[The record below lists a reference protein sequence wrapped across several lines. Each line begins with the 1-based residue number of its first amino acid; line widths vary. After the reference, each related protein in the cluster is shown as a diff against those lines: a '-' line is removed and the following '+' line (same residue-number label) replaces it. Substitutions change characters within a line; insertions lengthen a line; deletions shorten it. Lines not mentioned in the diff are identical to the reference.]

1 MQEVRFWT
9 GEKLCPVQ
17 DDLSRVVLS
26 GRVSASSSNAVLPV
40 SDATYDAG
48 TTASAREGSNFRLRA
63 TTPTTAPTCN
73 QNTGTACIFGK
84 CYTDMGNIASA
95 EDTGQHCVDY
105 TAWVNAGSCYCNM
118 CFENGACTIASPTAA
133 PTTSAPTNVG
143 DTFAPT
149 TGAPT
154 TFAPTT
160 AAPTTSAPTTDP
172 TVCHDM
178 LTTDPKETGIRCSLL
193 DKLNSWGSTAC
204 HGLDNSAISNST
216 CNIPNYRRP
225 WVMTC
230 NCKSGTVWI
239 KATKECAVPI
249 SSVQQPWTDW
259 SGRTCA
265 DYYAYTSENAAASAR
280 ILSSIIPKFL
290 EGLTRSM
297 LSAKVASAGL
307 WLAIKL
313 LLEVI
318 IELTTGTGPVDL
330 SVCVDQRLSNKTAV
344 NVQMEALLN
353 YARSQNWTIDE
364 SKDDKIG
371 TPTDAG
377 KNIVMLS
384 CALDIYINASLLTN
398 GGSSSFVINPCVY
411 TLRNTDWSGTTA
423 GQVVCCS

>member
-1 MQEVRFWT
+1 MH
-9 GEKLCPVQ
+9 CPVQ
-17 DDLSRVVLS
+17 GDLSRVVLS

-40 SDATYDAG
+40 SDDTYGGAG
-48 TTASAREGSNFRLRA
+48 TTASTREGSNFEARA

-95 EDTGQHCVDY
+95 EDTRQHCVDY

-118 CFENGACTIASPTAA
+118 CFENGACTTASTTAA
-133 PTTSAPTNVG
+133 PTTFAPTNVG

-154 TFAPTT
+154 

-172 TVCHDM
+172 TVCYDM
-178 LTTDPKETGIRCSLL
+178 LTTDPKETGIGCSLL
-193 DKLNSWGSTAC
+193 DKLNNWGSTAC
-204 HGLDNSAISNST
+204 YGLDNSSISNST

-239 KATKECAVPI
+239 KATKECAVPT

-265 DYYAYTSENAAASAR
+265 DYYTYTSENAAASAQ
-280 ILSSIIPKFL
+280 ILSSVIPKFL

-297 LSAKVASAGL
+297 LSAKVASAGV
-307 WLAIKL
+307 WLAVEL

-330 SVCVDQRLSNKTAV
+330 SVCVDETLSNKTTV
-344 NVQMEALLN
+344 NAQMEVLLN

-364 SKDDKIG
+364 SEDGKD
-371 TPTDAG
+371 
-377 KNIVMLS
+377 IVMLS
-384 CALDIYINASLLTN
+384 CALNIYINASLLTN
-398 GGSSSFVINPCVY
+398 GGSSSFVMNPCVNMI
-411 TLRNTDWSGTTA
+411 RSTDWSGTTA
-423 GQVVCCS
+423 GQVVRCS